1 MENLRV
7 LGSTIQKEVLNQR
20 ISLDA
25 LGEAIGCTSAQM
37 QSIFKGR
44 LLCSFRQL
52 NTLASILGLPIA
64 SLLEG
69 DKQYYEENVVH
80 CMNHFTDSK
89 NREKILDIIYDYL
102 DVCDA
107 VSQ

>member
-7 LGSTIQKEVLNQR
+7 LGSTIQKEALNKG
-20 ISLDA
+20 ISPDA
-25 LGEAIGCTSAQM
+25 LGKVIGCTSIQM
-37 QSIFKGR
+37 MSIFKGR
-44 LLCSFRQL
+44 LLCSFQQL
-52 NTLASILGLPIA
+52 NTLASVLELPVA
-64 SLLEG
+64 SLLAG
-69 DKQYYEENVVH
+69 DKQYYNMNVVH

-107 VSQ
+107 VSR